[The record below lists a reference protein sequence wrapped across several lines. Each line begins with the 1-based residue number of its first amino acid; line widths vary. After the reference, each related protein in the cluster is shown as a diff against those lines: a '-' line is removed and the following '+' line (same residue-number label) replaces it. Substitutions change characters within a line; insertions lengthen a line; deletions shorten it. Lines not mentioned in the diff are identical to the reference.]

1 MDRHIR
7 KSSIENMEYR
17 FGSGS
22 SQTSQ
27 TSGDFCRICHENDNI
42 NPLLTPCYCSGSLKY
57 VHQQCLQQWLTC
69 SQTNSC
75 ELCKFP
81 FIMQSK
87 IKPFNE
93 WRSLDMSGV
102 ERRRLFCA
110 VLFHVAAAL
119 CVIWSLCVLIERAAD
134 EVKRG
139 QIGWPFWTKLVV
151 VTVGLTGG
159 IVFMYIQCKQY
170 LNLCTRWRAR
180 NRILL
185 IQNAPEK
192 VAMHLAHSPI
202 NLNTQQSTGNAT
214 TMLRRNNSSILVITA
229 PLNNIVEHQQ
239 QLDYGYNYN
248 SSQQQQQQQSQ
259 IIANIENNSINYEL
273 DDDISQI
280 SFKHHLRHEEGNS
293 SRGSLHNVYD
303 NTSVS
308 TTNTSAKN
316 VDNDS
321 NFMKMVPGGLAEVA
335 ETDDDERKRSQ
346 QNFSSVFIENR
357 DILNDKNYPK
367 LFYRHSTV
375 VLPTTARTSRSIDEM
390 ESIEHQIDVGKR
402 RYSDTKLLNN
412 FHFEN
417 EFLTTRQV
425 PMLENILGSPLKH
438 CNTDSKSDEANF
450 NDLLFV
456 KILKNVKM
464 SDVGHEHPGIS
475 DEMANEQEIRR
486 RNINSN
492 SKGSIEDLNKSNDSE
507 NLINDYNT
515 TDLQSASDS
524 GGEKQGRGSGNDSD
538 PADNI
543 DSEEEKSPED
553 KYVKELS
560 KNLPQG
566 TDKTPEVLDSALK
579 GLSDKWRNW
588 TIRGIFTFIMIS
600 GFILMIYGGPLA
612 LMVTT
617 LAVQVKC
624 FQEII
629 SIGYQ
634 VYRIHGLPWFRSL
647 SWYFL
652 LTSNYFF
659 YGENLFDYFGVLF
672 NRVDTLRFLITYHRF
687 LSFCFYC
694 IGFVWFVLSLVKK
707 YYMKQ
712 FSLFAWTHVALLIVV
727 TQSYLIIQNIF
738 EGMIWFIVP
747 VMMIVCNDVMAYMF
761 GFFFGKTPLI
771 KLSPKK
777 TWEGFIGGGFAT
789 VAFGV
794 LFSYILCQYQY
805 FVCPIAY
812 SETEGRIT
820 LDCEPSYLFRPQE
833 YGIRIGKVEKVLTM
847 YPFLLHS
854 FSLSLFSSIIGPF
867 GGFFASGFK
876 RAFKIKDFGDMI
888 PGHGGIMD
896 RFDCQFLMATFVNVY
911 ISSFIRTASPQKL
924 LAQVYNLKPEQQL
937 QLYHQLKEALENR
950 NILQLN

>member
-1 MDRHIR
+1 
-7 KSSIENMEYR
+7 
-17 FGSGS
+17 
-22 SQTSQ
+22 
-27 TSGDFCRICHENDNI
+27 
-42 NPLLTPCYCSGSLKY
+42 
-57 VHQQCLQQWLTC
+57 
-69 SQTNSC
+69 
-75 ELCKFP
+75 
-81 FIMQSK
+81 
-87 IKPFNE
+87 
-93 WRSLDMSGV
+93 MSGV

-180 NRILL
+180 NRLVFLCLIALKSYNELILFYIFLRILL

-202 NLNTQQSTGNAT
+202 NLNNQQTTGNAT

-239 QLDYGYNYN
+239 QIDYGYNYN
-248 SSQQQQQQQSQ
+248 PSQQQQQQQSQ

-375 VLPTTARTSRSIDEM
+375 VLPTTAKTSRSIDEM

-425 PMLENILGSPLKH
+425 PMLDNILGSPLKH

-456 KILKNVKM
+456 KSDRQFDPLELKIQKILEL
-464 SDVGHEHPGIS
+464 DI
-475 DEMANEQEIRR
+475 NEQLLMQVNAKRDT
-486 RNINSN
+486 S
-492 SKGSIEDLNKSNDSE
+492 SKGSMDLLNTYDRNQRTEDTDGTTAADS
-507 NLINDYNT
+507 T
-515 TDLQSASDS
+515 TTNQ
-524 GGEKQGRGSGNDSD
+524 Q
-538 PADNI
+538 
-543 DSEEEKSPED
+543 
-553 KYVKELS
+553 
-560 KNLPQG
+560 
-566 TDKTPEVLDSALK
+566 
-579 GLSDKWRNW
+579 
-588 TIRGIFTFIMIS
+588 
-600 GFILMIYGGPLA
+600 
-612 LMVTT
+612 
-617 LAVQVKC
+617 
-624 FQEII
+624 
-629 SIGYQ
+629 
-634 VYRIHGLPWFRSL
+634 H
-647 SWYFL
+647 
-652 LTSNYFF
+652 
-659 YGENLFDYFGVLF
+659 LF
-672 NRVDTLRFLITYHRF
+672 N
-687 LSFCFYC
+687 S
-694 IGFVWFVLSLVKK
+694 
-707 YYMKQ
+707 
-712 FSLFAWTHVALLIVV
+712 
-727 TQSYLIIQNIF
+727 
-738 EGMIWFIVP
+738 
-747 VMMIVCNDVMAYMF
+747 
-761 GFFFGKTPLI
+761 
-771 KLSPKK
+771 
-777 TWEGFIGGGFAT
+777 
-789 VAFGV
+789 
-794 LFSYILCQYQY
+794 
-805 FVCPIAY
+805 
-812 SETEGRIT
+812 
-820 LDCEPSYLFRPQE
+820 
-833 YGIRIGKVEKVLTM
+833 
-847 YPFLLHS
+847 
-854 FSLSLFSSIIGPF
+854 
-867 GGFFASGFK
+867 
-876 RAFKIKDFGDMI
+876 
-888 PGHGGIMD
+888 
-896 RFDCQFLMATFVNVY
+896 
-911 ISSFIRTASPQKL
+911 
-924 LAQVYNLKPEQQL
+924 
-937 QLYHQLKEALENR
+937 NR
-950 NILQLN
+950 NIFKSLPNLLP